1 MRLIPILVVPMPRR
15 GHPTTHASKRSL
27 LLLGLLIA
35 CGSSEP
41 AAAPDSAQRAAAT
54 ADSLDRVEQ
63 QEAMALADSA
73 RATLATL
80 LADPASAQFD
90 SVVVMRPPSGEAGR
104 QAPLAVCGRIR
115 GRPGIGGRATPTR
128 FVYQTKWAVFVEESA
143 NRQAFAD
150 LMGRTC
156 GAPGA
161 RVVVQ

>member
-1 MRLIPILVVPMPRR
+1 MSLRVALA
-15 GHPTTHASKRSL
+15 TFRSGYPA
-27 LLLGLLIA
+27 LLLGASVA
-35 CGSSEP
+35 CASPEP
-41 AAAPDSAQRAAAT
+41 AAAPDSAQRTAAT

-80 LADPASAQFD
+80 LSDPASAQFD